1 VFGLAWLW
9 HAYRLIKGFMDLNNN
24 RAMPVQ

>member
-1 VFGLAWLW
+1 LAWLW